1 MSAGGFLAPRTEI
14 RLVYQGADIT
24 RDIADYFISASY
36 TDNSD
41 GQVDDVT
48 ITLRDDEGL
57 WVGSWFPSKGD
68 KLTLDIICLHRRH
81 EGSRDVLK
89 CGVFTVDELSSS
101 GPPSVF
107 EIKAVSV
114 PVDPSIRREKKTRA
128 WESVTLFQIANDI
141 AATGGLQLFYEAET
155 VHYDRKDQSEQS
167 DLAFLQSLCKDEGLS
182 LKLTDNKLV
191 VFEDKRFDQRPPI
204 TTIHRSECSQHSFT
218 TQAHDLYSACTV
230 TYRDAAD
237 DADLEY
243 TFTDQNVPTG
253 KTLNVI
259 KRVESIAEAERL
271 AKSRLRAANRRET
284 TGSITIQGNPSLYA
298 AGNVML
304 TGFGAFNGKYSID
317 KIANSVGGGFSQSL
331 DLTLVLE
338 DY

>member
-1 MSAGGFLAPRTEI
+1 
-14 RLVYQGADIT
+14 
-24 RDIADYFISASY
+24 
-36 TDNSD
+36 
-41 GQVDDVT
+41 
-48 ITLRDDEGL
+48 TLRDDEGL

-128 WESVTLFQIANDI
+128 WESVTLFQISSDI

-155 VHYDRKDQSEQS
+155 VHYDRKDQSEQP

-182 LKLTDNKLV
+182 LKLTDNKLE
-191 VFEDKRFDQRPPI
+191 VFEDKRFDQPPPI
-204 TTIHRSECSQHSFT
+204 PTIYPPDSIQPRFT
-218 TQAHDLYSACTV
+218 IQAHDLYSECTV
-230 TYRDAAD
+230 IYRDAAAA
-237 DADLEY
+237 ADVEY
-243 TFTDQNVPTG
+243 TFTDPSVPTG

-259 KRVESIAEAERL
+259 NRV
-271 AKSRLRAANRRET
+271 
-284 TGSITIQGNPSLYA
+284 
-298 AGNVML
+298 
-304 TGFGAFNGKYSID
+304 
-317 KIANSVGGGFSQSL
+317 
-331 DLTLVLE
+331 
-338 DY
+338 